1 MRLFTICLV
10 IASCAFALSA
20 ATCHNSSATPS
31 HSETPSHLF
40 AAQAAVKKSVSKLV
54 AHADAALKK
63 CNQSNLAAT
72 FPSDVDTLRPVK
84 IFNDLPVVLGIDF
97 LKAGRILLYRRY
109 GRRLRW
115 PRFHVRVATYQ
126 SSAKFQR

>member
-10 IASCAFALSA
+10 IASCTIALSA
-20 ATCHNSSATPS
+20 ATYHNSSATPS
-31 HSETPSHLF
+31 PSETPSQLF

-72 FPSDVDTLRPVK
+72 FPSDAATLRPVK
-84 IFNDLPVVLGIDF
+84 IFNDLPVVLGVDF
-97 LKAGRILLYRRY
+97 LKTGRILLYRRY
-109 GRRLRW
+109 GRRL
-115 PRFHVRVATYQ
+115 
-126 SSAKFQR
+126 